1 MAIDI
6 FEPLKDLQG
15 NKQKGA
21 SWYRNAVSL
30 ITDRSSP
37 SELFAGGKLLGRPSA
52 GRMSM
57 FFYDPKFKQR
67 LPYYDTFPL
76 VMPIG
81 GIGGGF
87 LGINFHYLPIP
98 LRMRL
103 LDKVVNFPN
112 DVNYQGL
119 KRISLLKPTIKKYL
133 NGFVKSEFRIIQPD
147 EFVVAAL
154 LPVQNF
160 KNAKKSVS
168 ASEVW
173 ADSRSMV

>member
-1 MAIDI
+1 MAQSDYIRQVLDAA
-6 FEPLKDLQG
+6 EGQEYSTQWYKDKIKEFGTPRRLDLLRDG
-15 NKQKGA
+15 
-21 SWYRNAVSL
+21 R
-30 ITDRSSP
+30 RSKSP
-37 SELFAGGKLLGRPSA
+37 SFGQLNMFVYGPKNKLT
-52 GRMSM
+52 
-57 FFYDPKFKQR
+57 

-87 LGINFHYLPIP
+87 LGINFHYLPVP

-154 LPVQNF
+154 LPVHNF

>member
-1 MAIDI
+1 MAIKNFI
-6 FEPLKDLQG
+6 Q
-15 NKQKGA
+15 QVQQSAKGRPK
-21 SWYRNAVSL
+21 STEWYRDKIKEFGTPRRL
-30 ITDRSSP
+30 DFLRDGRRSGSP
-37 SELFAGGKLLGRPSA
+37 SFGQLNMFVYGPKNKLT
-52 GRMSM
+52 
-57 FFYDPKFKQR
+57 

-133 NGFVKSEFRIIQPD
+133 KSFFYDFYTLTI
-147 EFVVAAL
+147 L
-154 LPVQNF
+154 
-160 KNAKKSVS
+160 
-168 ASEVW
+168 
-173 ADSRSMV
+173 

>member
-1 MAIDI
+1 MAQSDYIRQVLDAA
-6 FEPLKDLQG
+6 EGQEYST
-15 NKQKGA
+15 Q
-21 SWYRNAVSL
+21 WYRDKIKEFGTPRRLDLLRDGRRNK
-30 ITDRSSP
+30 SP
-37 SELFAGGKLLGRPSA
+37 SFGKLN
-52 GRMSM
+52 M
-57 FFYDPKFKQR
+57 FVYGPKNR
-67 LPYYDTFPL
+67 LTLPYYDTFPL

-81 GIGGGF
+81 GISGGF

-133 NGFVKSEFRIIQPD
+133 NGFVKSEFRIIQSD

-154 LPVQNF
+154 LPVHNF

>member
-1 MAIDI
+1 
-6 FEPLKDLQG
+6 
-15 NKQKGA
+15 
-21 SWYRNAVSL
+21 
-30 ITDRSSP
+30 
-37 SELFAGGKLLGRPSA
+37 
-52 GRMSM
+52 
-57 FFYDPKFKQR
+57 
-67 LPYYDTFPL
+67 
-76 VMPIG
+76 MPIG

-87 LGINFHYLPIP
+87 LGINFHYLPVP

-154 LPVQNF
+154 LPVHNF
-160 KNAKKSVS
+160 KKAQ
-168 ASEVW
+168 ASQVW

>member
-1 MAIDI
+1 MAQSDYIRQVLDAA
-6 FEPLKDLQG
+6 EGQEYST
-15 NKQKGA
+15 Q
-21 SWYRNAVSL
+21 WYRDKIKEFGTPRRL
-30 ITDRSSP
+30 DLLRDGRRSGSP
-37 SELFAGGKLLGRPSA
+37 SFNQLNMFVYGPKNKLT
-52 GRMSM
+52 
-57 FFYDPKFKQR
+57 

-160 KNAKKSVS
+160 KKAQ
-168 ASEVW
+168 ASQVW

>member
-1 MAIDI
+1 MAQSDYIRQVLDAA
-6 FEPLKDLQG
+6 EGQEYST
-15 NKQKGA
+15 Q
-21 SWYRNAVSL
+21 WYRDKIKEFGTPRRL
-30 ITDRSSP
+30 DLLRDGRRSGSP
-37 SELFAGGKLLGRPSA
+37 SFGKLN
-52 GRMSM
+52 M
-57 FFYDPKFKQR
+57 FVYGPKNR
-67 LPYYDTFPL
+67 LTLPYYDTFPL

-112 DVNYQGL
+112 DINYQGL

-133 NGFVKSEFRIIQPD
+133 NSFVKSEFRIIQPD

>member
-1 MAIDI
+1 MAQSDYIRQVLDAA
-6 FEPLKDLQG
+6 EGQEYST
-15 NKQKGA
+15 Q
-21 SWYRNAVSL
+21 WYRDKIKEFGTPRRL
-30 ITDRSSP
+30 DLLRDGRRSGSP
-37 SELFAGGKLLGRPSA
+37 SFGQLN
-52 GRMSM
+52 M
-57 FFYDPKFKQR
+57 FVYGPKNILT

-81 GIGGGF
+81 GISGGF

-147 EFVVAAL
+147 EFVVASL

-160 KNAKKSVS
+160 KKAQ
-168 ASEVW
+168 ASQVW

>member
-1 MAIDI
+1 MAQSDYIRQVLDAA
-6 FEPLKDLQG
+6 EGQEYST
-15 NKQKGA
+15 Q
-21 SWYRNAVSL
+21 WYRDKIKEFGTPRRLDLLRNGR
-30 ITDRSSP
+30 RSKSP
-37 SELFAGGKLLGRPSA
+37 SFGKLN
-52 GRMSM
+52 M
-57 FFYDPKFKQR
+57 FVYGPKNR
-67 LPYYDTFPL
+67 LTLPYYDTFPL

-81 GIGGGF
+81 GISGGF

-103 LDKVVNFPN
+103 LDKIVNFPN
-112 DVNYQGL
+112 QINYQGL